1 MSNVYD
7 KKRLELNGQIAE
19 LESRICDLQ
28 MQIEAAKKEII
39 RLNYVE
45 KELYF
50 SNLGEDS
57 NNQ

>member
-1 MSNVYD
+1 MGNVYD
-7 KKRLELNGQIAE
+7 KKRLELYGQIAE

-50 SNLGEDS
+50 SNLEEDS